1 MPAAAAAAPLLTLTC
16 CFMLP
21 PPQRYEDYE
30 RVLVRM
36 ERLFQ
41 LETGAMGFV
50 VRHTRWGV
58 S

>member
-1 MPAAAAAAPLLTLTC
+1 
-16 CFMLP
+16 MLP